1 MKTFN
6 AVEYRTKRRSLSSV
20 SAIGLAAASVLAM
33 SQSVHAHEVT
43 PPVVPVE
50 IQVPAGN
57 IAFLKGKAVGTQNY
71 ACSPSGTGFAWILFT
86 PEATLFNRADK
97 QIITHFFGPNP
108 AANDV
113 NTDPR
118 VVSKG
123 AIRAAWQA
131 RDTSTVWAKVFPL
144 SRPVVV
150 RQDSIPWLLLETVGV
165 QEGPTGGD
173 TLTPTTFIQR
183 VNTFGGLA
191 PSTGCSQSADVG
203 KKAFVPYTA
212 DYFFFA
218 KPDVAD
224 SY

>member
-1 MKTFN
+1 MKHFN
-6 AVEYRTKRRSLSSV
+6 AAEHRIEGHALSSV
-20 SAIGLAAASVLAM
+20 SAALAVALTLSM
-33 SQSVHAHEVT
+33 SQSAHAHKVT
-43 PPVVPVE
+43 PPDVPVE

-57 IAFLKGKAVGTQNY
+57 VVFLKGQAVGTQNY
-71 ACSPSGTGFAWILFT
+71 ACSPSGAGFAWGLFT

-97 QIITHFFGPNP
+97 QSITHFFGPNP
-108 AANDV
+108 DESDV

-118 VVSKG
+118 VVAKG

-131 RDTSTVWAKVFPL
+131 RDTSTVWAKVAPL

-150 RQDSIPWLLLETVGV
+150 RPDSVPWLLLEAVGV

-183 VNTFGGLA
+183 VNTVAGLA

-212 DYFFFA
+212 DYFFYA
-218 KPDVAD
+218 KPDAD
-224 SY
+224 DND

>member
-1 MKTFN
+1 MKDFN
-6 AVEYRTKRRSLSSV
+6 VCVIAAVLAISLSQ
-20 SAIGLAAASVLAM
+20 SA
-33 SQSVHAHEVT
+33 QAHGVR
-43 PPVVPVE
+43 PPQVPVD

-57 IAFLKGKAVGTQNY
+57 VAFLKGAATGTQNY

-108 AANDV
+108 SAADV

-118 VVSKG
+118 VIATG

-131 RDTSTVWAKVFPL
+131 RDTSTVWARVSPL

-150 RQDSIPWLLLETVGV
+150 RPDSLPWLLLEVVGA

-173 TLTPTTFIQR
+173 TLVPTTFIQR
-183 VNTFGGLA
+183 VNTVGGLA
-191 PSTGCSQSADVG
+191 PTTGCSTAADVG
-203 KKAFVPYTA
+203 KKAFIPYTA
-212 DYFFFA
+212 DYFFFSKA
-218 KPDVAD
+218 DAAD
-224 SY
+224 SD